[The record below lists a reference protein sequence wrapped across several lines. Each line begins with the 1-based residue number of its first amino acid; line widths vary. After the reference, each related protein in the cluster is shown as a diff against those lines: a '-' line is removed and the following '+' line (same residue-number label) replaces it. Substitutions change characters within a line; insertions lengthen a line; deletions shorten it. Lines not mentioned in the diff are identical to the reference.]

1 MGARSSVLALVLA
14 AGVSGLIGCRSGP
27 DAAAARPLPATHTV
41 TMEAVSYKPDALTV
55 KVGDSIVWV
64 NKDPFPHT
72 ATAAATFDSKEMLP
86 EKSWTFTATAP
97 GEVHYVC
104 TYHPTMKGTIVVK

>member
-1 MGARSSVLALVLA
+1 VFALVLA
-14 AGVSGLIGCRSGP
+14 VAASGVIGCNSSP
-27 DAAAARPLPATHTV
+27 DAAPARPAPATHTV
-41 TMEAVSYKPDALTV
+41 TMEAVSFKPDALTM

-72 ATAAATFDSKEMLP
+72 ASAAGTFDSRELLP
-86 EKSWTFTATAP
+86 EKSWTFTAAAP

-104 TYHPTMKGTIVVK
+104 TFHPTMKGTIVVK